1 MIGYETVFITHP
13 DLEEDVLKTS
23 LKKFKDLI
31 KKAKGKVVHEHL
43 WGRRRMAYSIANQKY
58 GVYHIWYLE
67 GSGTMLDEL
76 QTQFRYSD
84 EVIRFQ
90 TVRVEDLEE
99 ESNFFSEMLKT
110 QQEEE
115 AARKVPKVADSE
127 PDKEKD
133 KDKDKDKD
141 ADSDKKESPEP
152 VAETEKTEETP
163 SAEKDQENSVKEDDS
178 EKSESTQ
185 TEKTEA

>member
-43 WGRRRMAYSIANQKY
+43 WGRRKMAYSIANQKY

-127 PDKEKD
+127 PDKD

>member
-43 WGRRRMAYSIANQKY
+43 WGRRKMAYSIANQKY

-115 AARKVPKVADSE
+115 ASRKVLKPAES
-127 PDKEKD
+127 
-133 KDKDKDKD
+133 DKDKD

>member
-13 DLEEDVLKTS
+13 DLEEDVLKKS

-115 AARKVPKVADSE
+115 AARKIPKPAE
-127 PDKEKD
+127 PES
-133 KDKDKDKD
+133 DKDKD

-152 VAETEKTEETP
+152 VAETKKTEETP
-163 SAEKDQENSVKEDDS
+163 SAEKDQENSVTEDDS